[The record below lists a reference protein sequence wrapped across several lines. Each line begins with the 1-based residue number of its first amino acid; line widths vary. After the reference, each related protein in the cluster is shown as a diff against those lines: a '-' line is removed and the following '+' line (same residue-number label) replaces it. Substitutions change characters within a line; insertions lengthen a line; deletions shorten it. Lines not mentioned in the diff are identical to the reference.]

1 MLWPIVLS
9 SLTHRHDNIFKNLFE
24 GLEHFQGTQEQ
35 RCGWKGSILSAARS
49 FTHVQFLV
57 QGKSPEVAGK
67 SQRLSELWGMSRRQK
82 GKHTR
87 IGLLRQIVVEGL
99 GFQRQGGWKEVIP
112 TFIPSFPLEGFDPW
126 GFPGQEANNAQTR
139 THQRSREF
147 FGFTILGSKS

>member
-35 RCGWKGSILSAARS
+35 GCGWKGSILSAVCS
-49 FTHVQFLV
+49 FTRVQFLV

-99 GFQRQGGWKEVIP
+99 GSQREGGWKEVIP
-112 TFIPSFPLEGFDPW
+112 TFILSFPLEGFDP
-126 GFPGQEANNAQTR
+126 QEANNAQKR
-139 THQRSREF
+139 TNQRSREF
-147 FGFTILGSKS
+147 CSFTILGSKS